1 MKLTKETLKR
11 MIKEELEGSIAGKD
25 IPNEAKYPELLGG
38 IKKLLDGAF
47 GKNYNL
53 FRELKAMA
61 EYYAT
66 KKPNLDSIGDK
77 KTAAGPSDTGH
88 VYVLFRTIGDR
99 DPVLW
104 GIFSSKE
111 NVEKW
116 IENES
121 AAAAADGVEFNKG
134 DYSYGKRVIDPSEH
148 PPVDKGK

>member
-47 GKNYNL
+47 GKKYSL

-77 KTAAGPSDTGH
+77 ETASGPSDTGH
-88 VYVLFRTIGDR
+88 VFVVSKPGD
-99 DPVLW
+99 PIW
-104 GIFSSKE
+104 GIFSSEAK
-111 NVEKW
+111 VE
-116 IENES
+116 
-121 AAAAADGVEFNKG
+121 EFLKG
-134 DYSYGKRVIDPSEH
+134 KGKDVDYPYYKYVLDPLS
-148 PPVDKGK
+148 DKGK